1 MPYTQGALPQLG
13 ILYFIPK
20 ELLDLQDQRT
30 GSHDFQTVIEIME
43 SMSKWDNNTGT
54 SEAHITKNVA
64 VENRAFAMLICAC
77 VCVLRHLL
85 KELPKDADVM
95 ETQRRWSFCLPPL
108 PLEMTLLP
116 LSSKAS
122 GLLPI
127 ACPLHVG
134 SHNAERGR

>member
-1 MPYTQGALPQLG
+1 MTNPNFSSCSHLFAVSGSGKTCLTLKGLFHNWGFYISCQKDSLN
-13 ILYFIPK
+13 
-20 ELLDLQDQRT
+20 LQDCDFRT
-30 GSHDFQTVIEIME
+30 AIDIME

-108 PLEMTLLP
+108 PLEMTL
-116 LSSKAS
+116 
-122 GLLPI
+122 
-127 ACPLHVG
+127 
-134 SHNAERGR
+134 